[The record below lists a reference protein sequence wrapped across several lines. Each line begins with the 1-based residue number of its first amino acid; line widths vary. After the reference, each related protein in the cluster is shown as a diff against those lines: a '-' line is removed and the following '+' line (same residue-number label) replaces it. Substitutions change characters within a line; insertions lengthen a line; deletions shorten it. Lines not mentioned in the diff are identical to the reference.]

1 MGEINFFPDDLEI
14 ENHKIILRLD
24 LNVPIKD
31 KIIKDDT
38 RITLCLPF
46 INRLIEK
53 KAKIIIISH
62 LGRPKGVKDPDLSL
76 IPIYRFL
83 KEKLQT
89 NVFFF

>member
-1 MGEINFFPDDLEI
+1 MGEINFFPDNLEI
-14 ENHKIILRLD
+14 NNKKIILRLD

-38 RITLCLPF
+38 RIALCLPF
-46 INRLIEK
+46 INKLIIK

-62 LGRPKGVKDPDLSL
+62 LGRPKGTRVPELSL
-76 IPIYRFL
+76 MPIYKYL
-83 KEKLQT
+83 KKTLKT